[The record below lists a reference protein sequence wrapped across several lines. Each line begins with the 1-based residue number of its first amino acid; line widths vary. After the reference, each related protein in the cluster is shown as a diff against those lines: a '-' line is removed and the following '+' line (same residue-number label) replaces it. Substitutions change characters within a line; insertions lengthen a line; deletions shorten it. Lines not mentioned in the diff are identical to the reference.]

1 MTKESNR
8 NESRVFFSRKTLIQL
23 AIGFAIL
30 VVISI
35 IPIPS
40 AIGGGGLTPEG
51 QRAIAVLVMAGYLWI
66 GNVLPVGATAFLLL
80 SLLPLMGLV
89 TAKDSMAQLANDTNF
104 LVMGGFVVAGSMS
117 IYGLDKRI
125 AISVIKRIGTSIP
138 KVFLGVM
145 VSCAFLSMWMSN
157 TVAMLCVLPIVLG
170 IFRVMNIKPGDS
182 LAKMFYMG
190 LLMSA
195 VLGGMSTIVGT
206 PPNVYCVSTLA
217 EAGIEVSFLSW
228 MVVGTP
234 ISWGSMLLSWF
245 FMYKF
250 VFKLSMK
257 KDPALTQ
264 YVNDEYAKLGKM
276 GKGELISAISLVVFI
291 IMLMFKDFFAGI
303 FGADFYTNGI
313 AALVP
318 AVFLFIAGA
327 VNWKEAVDSISWQT
341 MLFFSS
347 GLVLSNAIKGTGAAA
362 WMANGISSFCPAALI
377 PLMFML
383 MAVVLTQFS
392 SNTAVA
398 AVFLPVAL
406 ATATA
411 AGANPTITC
420 VCLALASSL
429 GFLTPIGTPIGV
441 ILLGK
446 QVDGN
451 SYIDEPV
458 EYFKYNF
465 IPFMVCFFFFIAYC
479 SLLVPVLI

>member
-1 MTKESNR
+1 MTKESKT
-8 NESRVFFSRKTLIQL
+8 NEGRIFFKRKTVFQLLIAL
-23 AIGFAIL
+23 AIL

-35 IPIPS
+35 LPVPQS
-40 AIGGGGLTPEG
+40 VREGGLSPDG
-51 QRAIAVLVMAGYLWI
+51 QRGIAVLVMAGYLWI

-170 IFRVMNIKPGDS
+170 IFRVMKIQSGDA
-182 LAKMFYMG
+182 LAKMFFMG

-195 VLGGMSTIVGT
+195 VLGGMSTVVGT

-217 EAGIEVSFLSW
+217 EAGIEISFLNW
-228 MVVGTP
+228 MIVGIP
-234 ISWGSMLLSWF
+234 ISWGSLFLSWF

-250 VFKLSMK
+250 VFKLSLK
-257 KDPALTQ
+257 KDPSLTE
-264 YVNDEYAKLGKM
+264 YVETEYGRLGKM
-276 GKGELISAISLVVFI
+276 STGEKLSAISLFVFI
-291 IMLMFKDFFAGI
+291 IMLIFKDFFAGI
-303 FGADFYTNGI
+303 FGKDFYTNGI

-327 VNWKEAVDSISWQT
+327 MTWKEAVQSISWQT

-347 GLVLSNAIKGTGAAA
+347 GLVLSNAIKGTGAAS
-362 WMANGISSFCPAALI
+362 WMAHCISAFCPASLI
-377 PLMFML
+377 PMMFML
-383 MAVVLTQFS
+383 MAVILTQFS

-411 AGANPTITC
+411 TGANPTITC
-420 VCLALASSL
+420 VCLSLAASL

-441 ILLGK
+441 ILLGQ
-446 QVDGN
+446 QVDGRT
-451 SYIDEPV
+451 YINEPV
-458 EYFKYNF
+458 EYFKYN
-465 IPFMVCFFFFIAYC
+465 IMPFMVCFVFVIAYC

>member
-1 MTKESNR
+1 MR
-8 NESRVFFSRKTLIQL
+8 
-23 AIGFAIL
+23 AA
-30 VVISI
+30 
-35 IPIPS
+35 
-40 AIGGGGLTPEG
+40 GLTAEG
-51 QRAIAVLVMAGYLWI
+51 QRAIAVLIVAGYLWI

-125 AISVIKRIGTSIP
+125 AISVIRRIGTSIP

-145 VSCAFLSMWMSN
+145 ISCAFLSMWMSN

-170 IFRVMNIKPGDS
+170 IFRVMNIKPGDA

-217 EAGIEVSFLSW
+217 EAGINISFLNW
-228 MVVGTP
+228 MIVGTP
-234 ISWGSMLLSWF
+234 ISWGSLLLSWF

-257 KDPALTQ
+257 EDPVLTK
-264 YVNDEYAKLGKM
+264 YVKDEYEQLGKIST
-276 GKGELISAISLVVFI
+276 GEKISAISLVTFI

-303 FGADFYTNGI
+303 FGAEFYTNGI
-313 AALVP
+313 ASLVP

-327 VNWKEAVDSISWQT
+327 MDWKEAVDSISWQT

-347 GLVLSNAIKGTGAAA
+347 GLVLSNAIKGSGAAA
-362 WMANGISSFCPAALI
+362 WIASCISSFCPTALI

-383 MAVVLTQFS
+383 MAGILTQFS

-406 ATATA
+406 ATAVE
-411 AGANPTITC
+411 AGANPAITC
-420 VCLALASSL
+420 VCLTLAASL

-451 SYIDEPV
+451 TYIDEPV
-458 EYFKYNF
+458 EYLKYNF
-465 IPFMVCFFFFIAYC
+465 VPFLVCFIFAIAYC
-479 SLLVPVLI
+479 SLLVPILI

>member
-1 MTKESNR
+1 MTKESNT
-8 NESRVFFSRKTLIQL
+8 NESRVFFKRKTLLQL
-23 AIGFAIL
+23 LIALIIL

-35 IPIPS
+35 LPVSQGVRDSGLSP
-40 AIGGGGLTPEG
+40 GG
-51 QRAIAVLVMAGYLWI
+51 QHAIAVLVTAGYLWI

-145 VSCAFLSMWMSN
+145 VSWAFLSMWMSN

-170 IFRVMNIKPGDS
+170 IFRVMNIKSGDA
-182 LAKMFYMG
+182 LAKMFFMG
-190 LLMSA
+190 LLMAA

-217 EAGIEVSFLSW
+217 EAGIEISFLNW
-228 MVVGTP
+228 MIVGIP
-234 ISWGSMLLSWF
+234 ISWGSLFLSWF
-245 FMYKF
+245 FIYKF
-250 VFKLSMK
+250 VFKLSLK
-257 KDPALTQ
+257 KDPALTS
-264 YVNDEYAKLGKM
+264 YVNNEYEHLGKM
-276 GKGELISAISLVVFI
+276 SAGEKISAISLIVFI
-291 IMLMFKDFFAGI
+291 IMLMFKDLFAEI
-303 FGADFYTNGI
+303 FGKTFYTNGI

-327 VNWKEAVDSISWQT
+327 MTWKEAVDSISWQT

-362 WMANGISSFCPAALI
+362 WMANCISSFCPAALI
-377 PLMFML
+377 PLVFML
-383 MAVVLTQFS
+383 IAVILTQFS

-406 ATATA
+406 ATSTA
-411 AGANPTITC
+411 AGANPAITC
-420 VCLALASSL
+420 VCLTLAASL

-446 QVDGN
+446 QVDGCT
-451 SYIDEPV
+451 YINEPV
-458 EYFKYNF
+458 EYFKYNI
-465 IPFMVCFFFFIAYC
+465 IPFMVCFIFVIAYC